1 MKVRLYLSKQGYDSK
16 PNESAGIIKTIN
28 SYELVDIELEDLYN
42 KLTNGHFIHHECGYS
57 KSNTGGKKL
66 TFKKAFLEQAQIMQ
80 IDFDYKFKDT
90 KPNGKV
96 IYKHYEPNE
105 MPEWNAEL
113 LSNLKYTT
121 NNGYEVDISPTF
133 WMESFSAHK
142 VTEKKEVGNSIHMFY
157 AFYDPIYSV
166 SDYEKVAVVIIYA
179 VYKAL
184 QANGY
189 EIPLEKNRCPF
200 DPVSK
205 DMFQGMWGSYNQKCH
220 FNGNLYF
227 WDELINSY
235 THEIK
240 DKIFQ
245 VDLDEIQE
253 ASEEDIKRT
262 ISAYSTVKS
271 IDDIDINKSQYLK
284 YKEYFGHTEGFHI
297 ISVLKHEYSKIEENI
312 NSTQSL
318 CYQVCK
324 KLLFGHCN
332 DYFDCPE
339 STFIRDYKRCKAY
352 KKKGGTDAAYLS
364 HVIKLIGDTGAIP
377 LIEYKEQD
385 IKTNNNNIIKLNK
398 TEYLSDK
405 KDEILKCF
413 DKSKINMIIAQPGLG
428 KTVFAKSL
436 EGRTLIIELFNSII
450 NSEDKFS
457 SIEFNKFI
465 ESNYINPN
473 SSSCHNDLVQNH
485 CSVASANKFVS
496 WYDNVIKD
504 ESYNQFNKD
513 NIPYELY
520 NSGDVLF
527 NNVIL
532 DESHLLCLSN
542 YRYDVMGDTVKY
554 LKELKRNYPDTK
566 IIIMTGTPF
575 GEDIIFDNLNKI
587 YIEAEQRYHKVF
599 KMIQTT
605 SIEGFMK
612 ELVKDSIA
620 KGLRVF
626 IPVDSENWFD
636 TFIESCI
643 EDGIITKDVCYYFN
657 QPKNEEEIEVN
668 ILNTKLIGDIKV
680 LGTSSYMSVGI
691 DLEDWKTEFVTIVP
705 TGASNSGNFSGIE
718 VEQFANRHR
727 KQNLTVY
734 YVISKN
740 ENNCKKPVL
749 SSSCRALLNIKNDL
763 IKSMYRTVPI
773 VIKIPNYL
781 IPNKSNE
788 LEVNEDRFN
797 VFVYYKDMKPI
808 ISHPTIIYEYM
819 QKIGWE
825 CEWKTVENTH
835 RGIDTKEHR
844 DEVKAE
850 GVQEFMSVLNVWS
863 EYFYPI
869 IKVKDTIQEKLEII
883 PHKSDGNMFD
893 ADYIEVGFTN
903 YYAKNVLLN
912 KLLSIREYLTGLGAY
927 KLIND
932 AYDGNKINMT
942 FIDRNIHAIKIIHT
956 YVKTGIWK
964 DISDKLGDF
973 YSKYSTVDTGVH
985 KDNKK
990 QFEDERN
997 RIVQEIWDELSNRI
1011 DDDTL
1016 KLAFNSNYN
1025 GVTENIISDFMEG
1038 IKLVCTMYLNKETKV
1053 KKINKKSVKV
1063 TMYSWTNS
1071 KLLKYEVRKDKTI
1084 SF

>member
-57 KSNTGGKKL
+57 KSNTGGNKL
-66 TFKKAFLEQAQIMQ
+66 TFKKTFLKQAQIMQ

-105 MPEWNAEL
+105 MPEWTAEL

-121 NNGYEVDISPTF
+121 KNGYEVDISPTF

-142 VTEKKEVGNSIHMFY
+142 VTDKKEVGNSIHMFY
-157 AFYDPIYSV
+157 AFYDPIYNV
-166 SDYEKVAVVIIYA
+166 SDYEKIAVVIIYA
-179 VYKAL
+179 VYLAL

-189 EIPLEKNRCPF
+189 EIPLEKDRCPF

-245 VDLDEIQE
+245 VDKDEIQE

-297 ISVLKHEYSKIEENI
+297 ISVLKHEYAKIEENV

-352 KKKGGTDAAYLS
+352 KKKGSTEAAYLS

-377 LIEYKEQD
+377 LIEYK
-385 IKTNNNNIIKLNK
+385 KTNKTNNNIIKLNK

-405 KDEILKCF
+405 KDEILDLIVKD
-413 DKSKINMIIAQPGLG
+413 DKTLNFIIAKPGLG

-436 EGRTLIIELFNSII
+436 EGNTLIIELYNSII
-450 NSEDKFS
+450 RSEEKFPDNEFQKFLKDVYISQDK
-457 SIEFNKFI
+457 IGRLNV
-465 ESNYINPN
+465 
-473 SSSCHNDLVQNH
+473 C
-485 CSVASANKFVS
+485 SANKFVS
-496 WYDNVIKD
+496 WVKGGDCGKYSDNLQ
-504 ESYNQFNKD
+504 ELMNECMFD
-513 NIPYELY
+513 NI
-520 NSGDVLF
+520 
-527 NNVIL
+527 IL

-542 YRYDVMGDTVKY
+542 YRYDIMGETVQY
-554 LKELKRNYPDTK
+554 LKKIKTQFPDTN
-566 IIIMTGTPF
+566 IILMTGTPF
-575 GEDIIFDNLNKI
+575 GEDCIFDNLNTI
-587 YIEAEQRYHKVF
+587 HIESESRYHKEF
-599 KMIQTT
+599 NMIQTS

-612 ELVKDSIA
+612 ELIKDSLT
-620 KGLRVF
+620 KGLRIF

-636 TFIESCI
+636 TFIESLV
-643 EDGIITKDVCYYFN
+643 EDGIVSKNMCYYFN
-657 QPKNEEEIEVN
+657 QPKNEEEIEIS

-691 DLEDWKTEFVTIVP
+691 DLEDWKTEFITIVP

-740 ENNCKKPVL
+740 EGNTKKPVL

-763 IKSMYRTVPI
+763 LKSMYRTVPV
-773 VIKIPNYL
+773 VIKIPQYL
-781 IPNKSNE
+781 IPNNSDI
-788 LEVNEDRFN
+788 LDVNEDMFN
-797 VFVYYKDMKPI
+797 VYVYYKDMQQI
-808 ISHPTIIYEYM
+808 ISHPMVIYEYM
-819 QKIGWE
+819 QQIGWK
-825 CEWKTVENTH
+825 CEWKTVDNVH

-844 DEVKAE
+844 ENEKKI
-850 GVQEFMSVLNVWS
+850 GVQEFMKFLNEWS
-863 EYFYPI
+863 ECFYPT
-869 IKVKDTIQEKLEII
+869 IKVRDSIQPELEII
-883 PHKSDGNMFD
+883 KHKSNNSLFD
-893 ADYIEVGFTN
+893 VDYIEVGFTS
-903 YYAKNVLLN
+903 YYTRNVLLG
-912 KLLSIREYLTGLGAY
+912 KLLNLREYLTGLGTY
-927 KLIND
+927 KLMND
-932 AYDGNKINMT
+932 AYDGEKINMS
-942 FIDRNIHAIKIIHT
+942 FIDRNMLAIRIIHT
-956 YVKTGIWK
+956 YNKSGIWQE
-964 DISDKLGDF
+964 ISDKLGSF
-973 YSKYSTVDTGVH
+973 FNKYSTIDTGVCS
-985 KDNKK
+985 DNKK
-990 QFEDERN
+990 QFESERDN
-997 RIVQEIWDELSNRI
+997 VVQTLWDDLSSKI
-1011 DDDTL
+1011 DNEML
-1016 KLAFNSNYN
+1016 KLVFRTNYN
-1025 GVTENIISDFMEG
+1025 NVTESLITNFMEG
-1038 IKLVCTMYLNKETKV
+1038 IKLVCTMYLSKETKV
-1053 KKINKKSVKV
+1053 KKIKRKSVRV
-1063 TMYSWTNS
+1063 TMYSWNNNN
-1071 KLLKYEVRKDKTI
+1071 LQKYEIRKDKDMN
-1084 SF
+1084 F